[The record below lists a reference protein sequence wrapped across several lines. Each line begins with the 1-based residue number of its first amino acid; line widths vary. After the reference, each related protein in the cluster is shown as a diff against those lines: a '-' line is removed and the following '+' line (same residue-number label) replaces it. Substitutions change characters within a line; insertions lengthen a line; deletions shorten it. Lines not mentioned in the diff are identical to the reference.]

1 MIVNLYR
8 ADDWYWIVADST
20 TQVYSSA
27 RAQYVATNDATYLRW
42 LSLVPNQSPTR
53 IASEA
58 DLWDVLA
65 AQFPAGIG
73 AAGQG
78 ALKDRL
84 ISNLDNVALKVAFNH
99 ENRIRALESKAPVT
113 LAQFTAAVK
122 ALL

>member
-53 IASEA
+53 IA
-58 DLWDVLA
+58 
-65 AQFPAGIG
+65 
-73 AAGQG
+73 
-78 ALKDRL
+78 
-84 ISNLDNVALKVAFNH
+84 
-99 ENRIRALESKAPVT
+99 RACSP
-113 LAQFTAAVK
+113 
-122 ALL
+122 